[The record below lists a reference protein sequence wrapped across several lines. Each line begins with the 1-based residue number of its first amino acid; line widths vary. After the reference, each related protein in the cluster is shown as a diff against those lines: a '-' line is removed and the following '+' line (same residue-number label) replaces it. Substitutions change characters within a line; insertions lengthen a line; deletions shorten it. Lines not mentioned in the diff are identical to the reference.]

1 MPNTMIKNFSNKSG
15 KSEEEVEKIWDKLKK
30 EYPEDYQRIVGT
42 LKKIL
47 KINRLFCYM
56 A

>member
-1 MPNTMIKNFSNKSG
+1 MPSTMIKNFSKKSG

-30 EYPEDYQRIVGT
+30 EYPDNYEVIVGT

-47 KINRLFCYM
+47 KINENFREY
-56 A
+56 